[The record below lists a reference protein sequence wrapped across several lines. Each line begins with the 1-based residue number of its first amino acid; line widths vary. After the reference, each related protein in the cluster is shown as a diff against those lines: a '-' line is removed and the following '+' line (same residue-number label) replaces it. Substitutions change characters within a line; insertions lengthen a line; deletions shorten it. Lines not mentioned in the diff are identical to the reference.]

1 MQFIKSL
8 SSYPFIACFKAESNG
23 LDKTGEPA
31 TEVQKPIN
39 ASYPPFESIKSVNL
53 GISDKSLKNCA
64 VTSTGFIGEANGTS
78 FFNSS
83 CASFG
88 IGPTVNPSSAA
99 ASAII
104 TPPPPEMVTN
114 PKFFPAG
121 NILGIVEY
129 ATSNISSVLLTLY
142 APCALNTSS

>member
-1 MQFIKSL
+1 M
-8 SSYPFIACFKAESNG
+8 
-23 LDKTGEPA
+23 
-31 TEVQKPIN
+31 
-39 ASYPPFESIKSVNL
+39 NL
-53 GISDKSLKNCA
+53 GINVKSLKNWA
-64 VTSTGFIGEANGTS
+64 VTSTGFIGDAKGTS
-78 FFNSS
+78 SFNSS

-88 IGPTVNPSSAA
+88 IGPTIRPSSSA

-104 TPPPPEMVTN
+104 TPPPPEIVTN

>member
-1 MQFIKSL
+1 MNSL
-8 SSYPFIACFKAESNG
+8 SSYPFIACFNAESNG

-39 ASYPPFESIKSVNL
+39 ASYPPLESIKSVNL
-53 GISDKSLKNCA
+53 GINVKSLKNWA
-64 VTSTGFIGEANGTS
+64 VTSTGFIGDAKGTS
-78 FFNSS
+78 SFNSS

-88 IGPTVNPSSAA
+88 IGPTIRPSSSA

-104 TPPPPEMVTN
+104 TPPPPEIVTN

-121 NILGIVEY
+121 NILGIVE
-129 ATSNISSVLLTLY
+129 
-142 APCALNTSS
+142 